1 MTTRAQELDLLGL
14 PLHGSRLIEASA
26 GTGKT
31 YTIAALYLRLVLGH
45 GELPEGTQALTPPQI
60 LVMTFTEAA
69 TQELRSR
76 IRDALA
82 TAARVFR
89 AQDPGTVPG
98 VQDIHTQLRDE
109 YTEAERPGAARRLE
123 LAAEWMDE
131 AAVSTIHGWCYRM
144 LREHAFDSGSLF
156 TQDLAS
162 DQQELL
168 AEASRDYW
176 RRFVYPQPPAQL
188 VLVRNAFGPD
198 PETLLQKIRP
208 LVGHLPADAADA
220 ELESPEG
227 LETALGRKLARLE
240 AMKRA
245 WREDFAAIKEQFE
258 ALRGTVLDSRKYA
271 SPDKLL
277 NVMHEWAEDPGALR
291 PAGVGKESVLERL
304 SAAGMRDRLK
314 GGQAL
319 PEDLHPAFVALD
331 AHAEVCVDDRER
343 LLQAAARQVDARF
356 RQAQRQR
363 AQMGFND
370 LLTRLRDALDGPGG
384 EHLAATLRTQFPVA
398 LVDEFQDTDPVQY
411 RIFQRVYGID
421 ANPRDRGVL
430 LIGDPK
436 QSIYGFRGADIH
448 TYLAARAATAGRHY
462 TLGRNFRSTKALV
475 DGVNRLF
482 QHAEGWA
489 DGAFLFRGEDDN
501 PLPFVAVGAQGR
513 PEVLEQAGQALPAVT
528 LWCDDPGTP
537 VPKGAYRERMAQA
550 CASYMVELLN
560 AGADGTCGFRRGER
574 LSALRPRDMAV
585 LVRGRAEADAIR
597 GALRQRGVRSV
608 YLSDRES
615 VYATDEAG
623 DLLRW
628 LRACAEPTSERLLR
642 AALATATLGQSLGE
656 LHRLTV
662 DELAWEARVE
672 QFRDYRRLWQSRG
685 VLPMLRRL
693 LHDFEVPRRLRATA
707 EGERALTNLLHLSEL
722 LQQAAAELD
731 GEQALIRHLLE
742 HRAGDGE
749 TGDEQILRLES
760 DEDLVKVVTLHKSK
774 GLEYP
779 LVFLPFACS
788 FRLTDAK
795 KDVPWRDHPPQGGAR
810 WVFSMD
816 AAVYERAERERLAED
831 LRLLYVGMT
840 RARHACWLGIAPVVS
855 GNGKRNQFH
864 QTAAGYLLA
873 GPDGV
878 EAGALEAALQAA
890 AGAAPAVRVGPL
902 PEAST
907 ACVRGAVDAV
917 ATGPAREPPARGF
930 ERWWVAS
937 YSAIAAH
944 DDGVAPIAPGSARED
959 VLREG
964 VADAGR
970 AMPEPGEL
978 EEPGSA
984 HGLHA
989 FPRGPGPGTFLH
1001 GLLEWAAQQGLAAQ
1015 VAHPERLV
1023 REVEA
1028 RCERQGWGEWSAIVN
1043 DWMQQL
1049 LTAAFPLE
1057 GGGHF
1062 NLGALARYQP
1072 ELEFLYPARNLKA
1085 EDLDGEVRASI
1096 LPGAVRPPLGN
1107 VTLNGML
1114 KGFVDLVF
1122 EHEGRYYVADYKSN
1136 WLGTSGRAYTAERLR
1151 AAVLEHRYDL
1161 QLVLYTL
1168 ALHRQLQARLP
1179 GYDYDRHMGGG
1190 VYLFLRGVDAPGH
1203 GVFHHCPPREL
1214 IEQLDTWMAHGGPAN
1229 TSPGHGDSGHGDS
1242 GREGAA

>member
-1 MTTRAQELDLLGL
+1 MTSRAQELDLLGL

-45 GELPEGTQALTPPQI
+45 GELPEGAGALMPPQI
-60 LVMTFTEAA
+60 LVMTFTDAA

-76 IRDALA
+76 IREALA

-89 AQDPGTVPG
+89 AQDPDTVPG
-98 VQDIHTQLRDE
+98 VQDIHTQLRGE
-109 YTEAERPGAARRLE
+109 YHEAERAAAARRLE

-168 AEASRDYW
+168 AEATRDFW

-208 LVGHLPADAADA
+208 LVGHLPAAAADA
-220 ELESPEG
+220 ELETPEG
-227 LETALGRKLARLE
+227 LEAALGRKLARLE
-240 AMKRA
+240 AMKRP
-245 WREDFAAIKEQFE
+245 WREDFVAIREQFE
-258 ALRGTVLDSRKYA
+258 ALRGTVLNGRKYA

-314 GGQAL
+314 DGQAL

-331 AHAEVCVDDRER
+331 DHAEVCVDDRER
-343 LLQAAARQVDARF
+343 LLQAAARQVDAGF
-356 RQAQRQR
+356 RQAQWRR

-384 EHLAATLRTQFPVA
+384 EELAATLRVQFPVA

-436 QSIYGFRGADIH
+436 QSIYRFRGADIH
-448 TYLAARAATAGRHY
+448 TYLMARAATAGRHY
-462 TLGRNFRSTKALV
+462 TLERNFRSTRALV

-482 QHAEGWA
+482 RHAEGWA
-489 DGAFLFRGEDDN
+489 DGAFLFRDGDDN
-501 PLPFVAVGAQGR
+501 PLPFVAVSAHGR
-513 PEVLEQAGQALPAVT
+513 DEVLEQAGQALPAVT
-528 LWCDDPGTP
+528 LWCDDPGKP
-537 VPKGAYRERMAQA
+537 VPKGHYRERMAQA

-560 AGADGTCGFRRGER
+560 AGAAATCGFRKDQT
-574 LSALRPRDMAV
+574 LTPLRPRDMAV

-597 GALRQRGVRSV
+597 TELRQRGVRSV

-615 VYATDEAG
+615 VYVTAEAG

-642 AALATATLGQSLGE
+642 AALATATLGQSLAE

-662 DELAWEARVE
+662 DELAWEKRVE

-742 HRAGDGE
+742 HRADDGE
-749 TGDEQILRLES
+749 TGEEQILRLES

-788 FRLTDAK
+788 FRLTDKK

-810 WVFSMD
+810 WVFQMD
-816 AAVYERAERERLAED
+816 EAVHERAERERLAED

-840 RARHACWLGIAPVVS
+840 RARYACWLGIAPVVS
-855 GNGKRNQFH
+855 GNGKRNQFQ

-878 EAGALEAALQAA
+878 EEGGVEAALQAA
-890 AGAAPAVRVGPL
+890 AGAEPAVRVGSL
-902 PEAST
+902 PAVNAT
-907 ACVRGAVDAV
+907 CVRAMGDAV
-917 ATGPAREPPARGF
+917 ATGPAREPPARDF
-930 ERWWVAS
+930 EHWWVAS

-944 DDGVAPIAPGSARED
+944 DDGVVPAAPGTARED

-964 VADAGR
+964 VADTGQA
-970 AMPEPGEL
+970 APEPGA
-978 EEPGSA
+978 PGVA

-1015 VAHPERLV
+1015 VAHPERLA
-1023 REVEA
+1023 REVAA
-1028 RCERQGWGEWSAIVN
+1028 RCERRGWGEWSAVVS
-1043 DWMQQL
+1043 DWMGQL
-1049 LTAAFPLE
+1049 LTAGFPLE
-1057 GGGHF
+1057 DGGHF
-1062 NLGALARYQP
+1062 TLGSLAGYQA
-1072 ELEFLYPARNLKA
+1072 ELEFLYPARHLKA
-1085 EDLDGEVRASI
+1085 ADLDQAVCAGV
-1096 LPGAVRPPLGN
+1096 LPGAARPALGD

-1136 WLGTSGRAYTAERLR
+1136 WLGTSGTAYSAERLR

-1179 GYDYDRHMGGG
+1179 DYDYDRHMGGG

-1203 GVFHHCPPREL
+1203 GVFHHCPPRSL
-1214 IEQLDTWMAHGGPAN
+1214 IEQLDRWMSHGGP
-1229 TSPGHGDSGHGDS
+1229 TRS
-1242 GREGAA
+1242 GRTHGGLAEEGPVREGTA

>member
-1 MTTRAQELDLLGL
+1 MSATAHKLDLLGL

-45 GELPEGTQALTPPQI
+45 GELPEGIDALTPPQI
-60 LVMTFTEAA
+60 LVMTFTDAA
-69 TQELRSR
+69 TQELRER

-82 TAARVFR
+82 IAARVFR
-89 AQDPGTVPG
+89 AQDPDAVPG
-98 VQDIHTQLRDE
+98 VQDIHKQLRRE

-168 AEASRDYW
+168 ADAARDYW
-176 RRFVYPQPPAQL
+176 RRFVYPQPAAPLAL
-188 VLVRNAFGPD
+188 LRNAFGADPD
-198 PETLLQKIRP
+198 TLLQKIRP
-208 LVGHLPADAADA
+208 LVGHLPAHTADV
-220 ELESPEG
+220 ELETPEG
-227 LETALGRKLARLE
+227 LAAALGDRLARLE
-240 AMKRA
+240 AMKRP
-245 WREDFAAIKEQFE
+245 WREDFAAVAAQFE
-258 ALRGTVLDSRKYA
+258 TLRNSVLNKQKY
-271 SPDKLL
+271 SNPEKLL
-277 NVMHEWAEDPGALR
+277 GAMRDWAADPGALR
-291 PAGVGKESVLERL
+291 PGGVSGDSPLERF
-304 SAAGMRDRLK
+304 SAAGMQARLK
-314 GGQAL
+314 AGQAL
-319 PEDLHPAFVALD
+319 PDDLHPAFAGLD
-331 AHAEVCVDDRER
+331 DHAEVCLDDRER

-384 EHLAATLRTQFPVA
+384 EHLAATLRAQFPVA

-411 RIFQRVYGID
+411 RIFHRVYRID
-421 ANPRDRGVL
+421 ENPRDLGVL

-436 QSIYGFRGADIH
+436 QSIYRFRGADIH

-462 TLGRNFRSTKALV
+462 TLERNFRSTDALV
-475 DGVNRLF
+475 QGVNRLF
-482 QHAEGWA
+482 QHAEGWQ
-489 DGAFLFRGEDDN
+489 DGAFLFRSGTEN
-501 PLPFVAVGAQGR
+501 PLPFLPVDANGR
-513 PEVLEQAGQALPAVT
+513 PEAFETDGQAVPAVT
-528 LWCDDPGTP
+528 LWCHDPGEP
-537 VPKGAYRERMAQA
+537 VGKGAYRERMAQA

-560 AGADGTCGFRRGER
+560 GGMAGRCGFRKGEE
-574 LSALRPRDMAV
+574 LTGVRPRDMAV
-585 LVRGRAEADAIR
+585 LVRGRGEADAIR
-597 GALRQRGVRSV
+597 AELRRRGVRSV

-615 VYATDEAG
+615 VYATAEAG

-642 AALATATLGQSLGE
+642 AALATATLGQSLDE
-656 LHRLTV
+656 LHRLTL
-662 DELAWEARVE
+662 DELAWEVRVE

-731 GEQALIRHLLE
+731 GEQALIRHLTE
-742 HRAGDGE
+742 HRGGEGE
-749 TGDEQILRLES
+749 TGEEQVLRLES

-779 LVFLPFACS
+779 LVFLPFVCN
-788 FRLTDAK
+788 FRQTDTA
-795 KDVPWRDHPPQGGAR
+795 KDVPYRDHPPQGGAR
-810 WVFSMD
+810 WVFRMD
-816 AAVYERAERERLAED
+816 GEVFERAERERLAED

-840 RARHACWLGIAPVVS
+840 RARHACWLGIAPIVS
-855 GNGKRNQFH
+855 GNSKTNHFDR
-864 QTAAGYLLA
+864 TAAGYLLA
-873 GPDGV
+873 GPAGV
-878 EAGALEAALQAA
+878 QDSGLEAALRDA
-890 AGAAPAVRVGPL
+890 AGDASAIHVGAL
-902 PEAST
+902 PEA
-907 ACVRGAVDAV
+907 RAVAAQMGSATT
-917 ATGPAREPPARGF
+917 ATGPARVPPPRRF

-944 DDGVAPIAPGSARED
+944 DEGVAPVAPDSARED

-964 VADAGR
+964 VADASRPPVEASEPESR
-970 AMPEPGEL
+970 AA
-978 EEPGSA
+978 S
-984 HGLHA
+984 GLHA

-1001 GLLEWAAQQGLAAQ
+1001 GLLEWAAEQGLAAQ
-1015 VAHPERLV
+1015 AADPERMAQ
-1023 REVEA
+1023 EIA
-1028 RCERQGWGEWSAIVN
+1028 TRCERRGWGEWSETVA

-1049 LTAAFPLE
+1049 LAVAFPLE
-1057 GGGHF
+1057 DGEHFSLGG
-1062 NLGALARYQP
+1062 LTTYQP
-1072 ELEFLYPARNLKA
+1072 ELEFLYPTRNLQA
-1085 EDLDGEVRASI
+1085 GELDQGVRAQI
-1096 LPGAVRPPLGN
+1096 LPGQPRPPLGN

-1122 EHEGRYYVADYKSN
+1122 EHGGRYYVADYKSN
-1136 WLGTSGRAYTAERLR
+1136 WLGASAQAYTPERLQ

-1168 ALHRQLQARLP
+1168 ALHRQLAARLP
-1179 GYDYDRHMGGG
+1179 GYDYDHHMGGG

-1203 GVFHHCPPREL
+1203 GVFHHCPPRAL
-1214 IEQLDTWMAHGGPAN
+1214 IEWLDHRMAAGPN
-1229 TSPGHGDSGHGDS
+1229 
-1242 GREGAA
+1242 REATA

>member
-1 MTTRAQELDLLGL
+1 MSATAHKLDLLGL

-45 GELPEGTQALTPPQI
+45 GELPEGTDALTPPQI
-60 LVMTFTEAA
+60 LVMTFTDAA
-69 TQELRSR
+69 TQELRER

-82 TAARVFR
+82 IAARVFR
-89 AQDPGTVPG
+89 AQDPDAVPG
-98 VQDIHTQLRDE
+98 VQDIHKQLRSE
-109 YTEAERPGAARRLE
+109 YAEAERPGAARRLE

-168 AEASRDYW
+168 ADAARDYW
-176 RRFVYPQPPAQL
+176 RRFVYPQPPAPL
-188 VLVRNAFGPD
+188 ALLRNAFGADPD
-198 PETLLQKIRP
+198 TLLQKIRP
-208 LVGHLPADAADA
+208 LVGHLPPSAADA
-220 ELESPEG
+220 ELETPEG
-227 LETALGRKLARLE
+227 LTAALGQRLARLE
-240 AMKRA
+240 AMKRP
-245 WREDFAAIKEQFE
+245 WREAFAAVAEQFE
-258 ALRGTVLDSRKYA
+258 TLRNSVLNKQKY
-271 SPDKLL
+271 SNPEKLL
-277 NVMHEWAEDPGALR
+277 GAMRDWAADPGALR
-291 PAGVGKESVLERL
+291 PVGVSGDSPLERF
-304 SAAGMRDRLK
+304 SAAGMQARLK
-314 GGQAL
+314 AGQAL
-319 PEDLHPAFVALD
+319 PDDLHPAFAALD
-331 AHAEVCVDDRER
+331 DHAEVCVDDRER

-384 EHLAATLRTQFPVA
+384 EHLAATLRAQFPVA

-411 RIFQRVYGID
+411 RIFHRVYRID
-421 ANPRDRGVL
+421 ENPRDLGVL

-436 QSIYGFRGADIH
+436 QSIYRFRGADIH

-462 TLGRNFRSTKALV
+462 TLERNFRSTDALV
-475 DGVNRLF
+475 QGVNRLF
-482 QHAEGWA
+482 QHAEGWQ
-489 DGAFLFRGEDDN
+489 DGAFLFRSGMEN
-501 PLPFVAVGAQGR
+501 PLPFLPVDANGR
-513 PEVLEQAGQALPAVT
+513 SEAFENDGQAMPAVT
-528 LWCDDPGTP
+528 LWCFDPGEP

-550 CASYMVELLN
+550 CASHMVELLN
-560 AGADGTCGFRRGER
+560 GGMAGRCGFRKGEE
-574 LSALRPRDMAV
+574 LTGVRPRDMAV
-585 LVRGRAEADAIR
+585 LVRGRGEADAIR
-597 GALRQRGVRSV
+597 AELRRRGVRSV

-615 VYATDEAG
+615 VYVTAEAG

-642 AALATATLGQSLGE
+642 AALATATLGQSLAE
-656 LHRLTV
+656 LHRLTL
-662 DELAWEARVE
+662 DELAWEVRVE

-731 GEQALIRHLLE
+731 GEQALIRHLTE
-742 HRAGDGE
+742 HRGGEGE
-749 TGDEQILRLES
+749 TGEEQVLRLES

-779 LVFLPFACS
+779 LVFLPFVCN
-788 FRLTDAK
+788 FRQTDTA
-795 KDVPWRDHPPQGGAR
+795 KDVPYRDHPPQGGAR
-810 WVFSMD
+810 WVFRMD
-816 AAVYERAERERLAED
+816 GEVFERAERERLAED
-831 LRLLYVGMT
+831 LRLLYVGIT
-840 RARHACWLGIAPVVS
+840 RARHACWLGIAPIVS
-855 GNGKRNQFH
+855 GNSKTNHFDR
-864 QTAAGYLLA
+864 TAAGYLLA
-873 GPDGV
+873 GPAGVQDG
-878 EAGALEAALQAA
+878 GLEAALRDA
-890 AGAAPAVRVGPL
+890 AGDASAIHVGPL
-902 PEAST
+902 PEAS
-907 ACVRGAVDAV
+907 AVAAQMGRATT
-917 ATGPAREPPARGF
+917 ATGPARVPPRRRF

-944 DDGVAPIAPGSARED
+944 DEGVAPVAPDSARED

-964 VADAGR
+964 VADASR
-970 AMPEPGEL
+970 PPLEAPEPE
-978 EEPGSA
+978 SRA
-984 HGLHA
+984 ASGLHA

-1001 GLLEWAAQQGLAAQ
+1001 GLLEWAAEQGLAAQ
-1015 VAHPERLV
+1015 EADPERMAQ
-1023 REVEA
+1023 EIA
-1028 RCERQGWGEWSAIVN
+1028 TRCERRGWSEWSETVA

-1049 LTAAFPLE
+1049 LAVAFPLE
-1057 GGGHF
+1057 DGEHFSLGG
-1062 NLGALARYQP
+1062 LATYQP
-1072 ELEFLYPARNLKA
+1072 ELEFLYPTHNLQA
-1085 EDLDGEVRASI
+1085 GELDQGVRAQI
-1096 LPGAVRPPLGN
+1096 LPGQPRPPLGN

-1122 EHEGRYYVADYKSN
+1122 EHGGRYYVADYKSN
-1136 WLGTSGRAYTAERLR
+1136 WLGASAQAYTPERLQ

-1168 ALHRQLQARLP
+1168 ALHRQLAARLP

-1203 GVFHHCPPREL
+1203 GVFHHCPPRAL
-1214 IEQLDTWMAHGGPAN
+1214 IEWLDHRMAAGP
-1229 TSPGHGDSGHGDS
+1229 D
-1242 GREGAA
+1242 REATV

>member
-1 MTTRAQELDLLGL
+1 MSATAHELDLLRL

-45 GELPEGTQALTPPQI
+45 GELPEGTDALMPPQI

-69 TQELRSR
+69 TQELRER

-82 TAARVFR
+82 IAARVFR
-89 AQDPGTVPG
+89 AEDPDAVPG
-98 VQDIHTQLRDE
+98 VEDIHQQLRAE
-109 YTEAERPGAARRLE
+109 YAEAERPGAARRLE

-168 AEASRDYW
+168 AEAARDYW

-188 VLVRNAFGPD
+188 GLLRNAFGPD
-198 PETLLQKIRP
+198 PDTLLQKIRP
-208 LVGHLPADAADA
+208 LVGHLPADAPEP
-220 ELESPEG
+220 ELQTPQG
-227 LETALGRKLARLE
+227 LEAALGHKLARLE
-240 AMKRA
+240 AMKRP
-245 WREDFAAIKEQFE
+245 WREDFDAVCEQF
-258 ALRGTVLDSRKYA
+258 AVLRGTVLHAGKY
-271 SPDKLL
+271 SNPDKLL
-277 NVMHEWAEDPGALR
+277 AAMREWAEDPGALR
-291 PAGVGKESVLERL
+291 PAGISGDSPLVRF
-304 SAAGMRDRLK
+304 SAAGMRERLK
-314 GGQAL
+314 GDQVL
-319 PEDLHPAFVALD
+319 PEDLHPAFIGLD
-331 AHAEVCVDDRER
+331 DHAEICVDDRER

-363 AQMGFND
+363 AQMGFHD

-384 EHLAATLRTQFPVA
+384 EHLAATLRAQFPVA

-411 RIFQRVYGID
+411 RIFRRVYRID
-421 ANPRDRGVL
+421 EDPRDLGVL

-448 TYLAARAATAGRHY
+448 TYLAARVATAGRHY
-462 TLGRNFRSTKALV
+462 TLKRNFRSTEALV
-475 DGVNRLF
+475 AGVNRLF
-482 QHAEGWA
+482 EHAEGWA
-489 DGAFLFRGEDDN
+489 DGAFLFRSGTDN
-501 PLPFVAVGAQGR
+501 PLPFVPVAANGRSEAFEQDGQG
-513 PEVLEQAGQALPAVT
+513 VPAVT
-528 LWCDDPGTP
+528 LWCHDPGEP

-550 CASYMVELLN
+550 CASHMVELLN
-560 AGADGTCGFRRGER
+560 GGATGSCGFREGAE
-574 LSALRPRDMAV
+574 LIGVRPRDMAV

-597 GALRQRGVRSV
+597 AELRRRGVRSV

-615 VYATDEAG
+615 VYATAEAG

-642 AALATATLGQSLGE
+642 AALATATLGQSLAE

-672 QFRDYRRLWQSRG
+672 QFRDYRRLWQMRG

-731 GEQALIRHLLE
+731 GEQALIRHLME
-742 HRAGDGE
+742 HRDGEGE
-749 TGDEQILRLES
+749 TGEEQILRLES

-779 LVFLPFACS
+779 LVFLPFACN
-788 FRLTDAK
+788 FRPTDAK
-795 KDVPWRDHPPQGGAR
+795 KDVPYRDHPPQGGAR
-810 WVFSMD
+810 WVFHMD
-816 AAVYERAERERLAED
+816 NEVYERAERERLAED

-840 RARHACWLGIAPVVS
+840 RARHACWLGIAPIVS
-855 GNGKRNQFH
+855 GNSKSSHFER
-864 QTAAGYLLA
+864 TAAGYLLA
-873 GPDGV
+873 GAGGV
-878 EAGALEAALQAA
+878 EDGELEAALCTA
-890 AGAAPAVRVGPL
+890 AGDEPAIRVAPL
-902 PEAST
+902 PEIHAT
-907 ACVRGAVDAV
+907 VAQTGTGGAP
-917 ATGPAREPPARGF
+917 TGPARVPPARRF

-944 DDGVAPIAPGSARED
+944 DAGVAPVAPDSARED

-964 VADAGR
+964 VADAR
-970 AMPEPGEL
+970 RTPVSVPEPGAE
-978 EEPGSA
+978 S
-984 HGLHA
+984 GLHA

-1001 GLLEWAAQQGLAAQ
+1001 GLLEWAAEQGLAAQ
-1015 VAHPERLV
+1015 VAQPERLAQ
-1023 REVEA
+1023 EVA
-1028 RCERQGWGEWSAIVN
+1028 TRCERRGWGERSAIVT

-1049 LTAAFPLE
+1049 LTVGFPLE
-1057 GGGHF
+1057 DGGVF
-1062 NLGALARYQP
+1062 TLGGLVTYQP
-1072 ELEFLYPARNLKA
+1072 ELEFLYPARELKA
-1085 EDLDGEVRASI
+1085 ADLDRAVRDWI
-1096 LPGAVRPPLGN
+1096 LPGQPRPAVGD

-1122 EHEGRYYVADYKSN
+1122 EHDGRYYVADYKSN
-1136 WLGTSGRAYTAERLR
+1136 GLGASAQAYTPERLQ

-1168 ALHRQLQARLP
+1168 ALHRQLGARLP

-1203 GVFHHCPPREL
+1203 GVFHHCPPRGL
-1214 IEQLDTWMAHGGPAN
+1214 IEQLDTWMTHG
-1229 TSPGHGDSGHGDS
+1229 T
-1242 GREGAA
+1242 GREGKA

>member
-1 MTTRAQELDLLGL
+1 MTATAHKLDLLAL

-45 GELPEGTQALTPPQI
+45 GELPEGTSALTPPQI
-60 LVMTFTEAA
+60 LVMTFTDAA

-82 TAARVFR
+82 IAARVFR
-89 AQDPGTVPG
+89 AEDPDAVPG
-98 VQDIHTQLRDE
+98 VQDIHRELRGE
-109 YTEAERPGAARRLE
+109 YSEAERPGAARRLE

-168 AEASRDYW
+168 AEAARDYW

-188 VLVRNAFGPD
+188 GLLRNAFGPD
-198 PETLLQKIRP
+198 PDTLLQKIRP

-220 ELESPEG
+220 ELETPEG
-227 LETALGRKLARLE
+227 LEAALRRKLARLE
-240 AMKRA
+240 AMKRP
-245 WREDFAAIKEQFE
+245 WREDFEAIKEQFD
-258 ALRGTVLDSRKYA
+258 ALRGPVLQPGKY
-271 SPDKLL
+271 SNPDKLL
-277 NVMHEWAEDPGALR
+277 GAMREWAEDPGALR
-291 PAGVGKESVLERL
+291 PGGVSGDSPLLRF
-304 SAAGMRDRLK
+304 SAAGMQDRLK
-314 GGQAL
+314 GGQTL
-319 PEDLHPAFVALD
+319 PEDLHPAFAGLD
-331 AHAEVCVDDRER
+331 DHAEVCVDDRER

-356 RQAQRQR
+356 RQVQRQR
-363 AQMGFND
+363 AQMGFHD

-411 RIFQRVYGID
+411 RIFQRVYRID
-421 ANPRDRGVL
+421 ENPRDLGVL

-448 TYLAARAATAGRHY
+448 TYLAARTATAGRHY
-462 TLGRNFRSTKALV
+462 TLERNFRSTEALV

-482 QHAEGWA
+482 GHAEGWA
-489 DGAFLFRGEDDN
+489 DGAFLFRTGAEN
-501 PLPFVAVGAQGR
+501 PLPFVPVTANGR
-513 PEVLEQAGQALPAVT
+513 AEVFEQHGEAAPAVT
-528 LWCDDPGTP
+528 LWCHDPGEP

-550 CASYMVELLN
+550 CASHMVELLN
-560 AGADGTCGFRRGER
+560 GGVAGTCGFRKGAD
-574 LSALRPRDMAV
+574 LTGVRPRDMAV

-597 GALRQRGVRSV
+597 AELRRRGVRSV

-615 VYATDEAG
+615 VYASDEAG

-642 AALATATLGQSLGE
+642 AALATATLGQSLAE

-672 QFRDYRRLWQSRG
+672 QFRDYRRLWQTRG

-731 GEQALIRHLLE
+731 GEQALIRHLME
-742 HRAGDGE
+742 HRNGDGE
-749 TGDEQILRLES
+749 TGEEQILRLES

-779 LVFLPFACS
+779 LVFLPFACN
-788 FRLTDAK
+788 FRPTDAK

-810 WVFSMD
+810 WVFHMD
-816 AAVYERAERERLAED
+816 DAVYRRAERERLAED

-840 RARHACWLGIAPVVS
+840 RARHACWLGIAPIVS
-855 GNGKRNQFH
+855 GRSKTNHFD

-873 GPDGV
+873 GPEGVADG
-878 EAGALEAALQAA
+878 GLEAALRTA
-890 AGAAPAVRVGPL
+890 AGDEPAIRVGPL
-902 PEAST
+902 PE
-907 ACVRGAVDAV
+907 VRDAAVQTGANAPT
-917 ATGPAREPPARGF
+917 TGPARQAPARRF

-944 DDGVAPIAPGSARED
+944 DDGVAPVAPDSARED

-970 AMPEPGEL
+970 EAVEFPEL
-978 EEPGSA
+978 EPEAGPRAAS
-984 HGLHA
+984 GLHA

-1001 GLLEWAAQQGLAAQ
+1001 GLLEWAAEQGLAAQ
-1015 VAHPERLV
+1015 VAQPERLA
-1023 REVEA
+1023 REIET
-1028 RCERQGWGEWSAIVN
+1028 RCERRGWGEWSTVVT

-1049 LTAAFPLE
+1049 LTAGFPLE
-1057 GGGHF
+1057 EGGTF
-1062 NLGALARYQP
+1062 SLGGLATYQP
-1072 ELEFLYPARNLKA
+1072 ELEFLYPARRLRA
-1085 EDLDGEVRASI
+1085 GDLDQAVRAQI
-1096 LPGAVRPPLGN
+1096 LPGEGRPPVGD

-1122 EHEGRYYVADYKSN
+1122 EHAGRYYVADYKSN
-1136 WLGTSGRAYTAERLR
+1136 WLGPSARAYTAERLR

-1168 ALHRQLQARLP
+1168 ALHRQLGARLP
-1179 GYDYDRHMGGG
+1179 GYDFDQHMGGG

-1203 GVFHHCPPREL
+1203 GVFHHCPPRAL
-1214 IEQLDTWMAHGGPAN
+1214 IEQLDRWMTHGA
-1229 TSPGHGDSGHGDS
+1229 D
-1242 GREGAA
+1242 REGVA